1 MKNYTLNPQK
11 TLDSAKTFED
21 LNFTENEI
29 KQLSKIAS
37 TNKDLYDFGVEL
49 LLTKKKGFE
58 FKNLLGAAYKKSLV
72 SFDKGGMTNVS
83 FESNGKRFNLSAVDS
98 LDQALTDQDDSL
110 TLVDVLGSA
119 DPLETYAAT
128 QTISASLSEV
138 CDLLAQGTAAVQ
150 ALPLSLTTNKKVGVR
165 QAQKLIKAQ
174 IDRAA
179 ANKDL
184 FFDLGGSH
192 V

>member
-1 MKNYTLNPQK
+1 M
-11 TLDSAKTFED
+11 AKARGF
-21 LNFTENEI
+21 
-29 KQLSKIAS
+29 SRC
-37 TNKDLYDFGVEL
+37 GV
-49 LLTKKKGFE
+49 
-58 FKNLLGAAYKKSLV
+58 
-72 SFDKGGMTNVS
+72 DKGGMTNVS